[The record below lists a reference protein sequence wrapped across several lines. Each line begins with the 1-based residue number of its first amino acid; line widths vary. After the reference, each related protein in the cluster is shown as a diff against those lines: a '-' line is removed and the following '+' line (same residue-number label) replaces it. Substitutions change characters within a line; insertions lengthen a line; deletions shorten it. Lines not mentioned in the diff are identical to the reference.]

1 MSALPRNIF
10 ITFLSYTLFGGIA
23 TIFDWGTFYF
33 SIHLLKWHYLVAVS
47 LSFCVGTAVNFSANK
62 IITFNNYYKNIPFQ
76 LIVYLGG
83 ALSALGLTLL
93 LMLFFVEC
101 SHFSPMNARII
112 STGIMLFYNF
122 AYHKIITFGW
132 LR

>member
-1 MSALPRNIF
+1 MNALPRNFF

-23 TIFDWGTFYF
+23 TIVDWGTFYF
-33 SIHLLKWHYLVAVS
+33 SCNVLKWHYLVAVS
-47 LSFCVGTAVNFSANK
+47 LSFCLGTAVNFSANK
-62 IITFNNYYKNIPFQ
+62 IITFNNAYKNIPFQ

-83 ALSALGLTLL
+83 ALTALGLTLL
-93 LMLFFVEC
+93 LMLFSVEC
-101 SHFSPMNARII
+101 LHFSTMNARII
-112 STGIMLFYNF
+112 ATGITFFYNF